1 MYLTRN
7 DGKSVNAKRFIRT
20 LRNIIY
26 KYMSSISK
34 NVYIDQLDDIVN
46 KYNNIYHSKIKMK
59 PVDIKTGAYINSSK

>member
-26 KYMSSISK
+26 KYKSSISK

-59 PVDIKTGAYINSSK
+59 PVDIKSGTYINSSK

>member
-7 DGKSVNAKRFIRT
+7 DGKFVNAKRFIRT

-34 NVYIDQLDDIVN
+34 NVYIDQLDDKVN

-59 PVDIKTGAYINSSK
+59 PIDIKSGTYINSSK